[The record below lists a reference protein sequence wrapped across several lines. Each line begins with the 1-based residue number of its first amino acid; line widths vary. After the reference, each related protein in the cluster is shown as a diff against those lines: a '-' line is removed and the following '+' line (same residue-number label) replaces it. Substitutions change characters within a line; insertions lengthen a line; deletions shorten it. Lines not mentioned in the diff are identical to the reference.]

1 MPEMTI
7 RLQTDPLTGK
17 KDILVKLSTDP
28 DALPQEHEELHR
40 KLVDRLLE
48 GGVLKTGE
56 AGRLI
61 IEREESAHLAGKQSH
76 SEEDATER
84 RGDSQSG

>member
-48 GGVLKTGE
+48 GGVLKAGE

-61 IEREESAHLAGKQSH
+61 IERAESAHLANEGPRSD
-76 SEEDATER
+76 DATER
-84 RGDSQSG
+84 PSEAQSG

>member
-17 KDILVKLSTDP
+17 KDILVKLSTDS
-28 DALPQEHEELHR
+28 DSLPQEHEELHR

-48 GGVLKTGE
+48 GGVLKAGE

-61 IEREESAHLAGKQSH
+61 VEREESAHVAEEQTQSD
-76 SEEDATER
+76 DATER
-84 RGDSQSG
+84 RSASQSG